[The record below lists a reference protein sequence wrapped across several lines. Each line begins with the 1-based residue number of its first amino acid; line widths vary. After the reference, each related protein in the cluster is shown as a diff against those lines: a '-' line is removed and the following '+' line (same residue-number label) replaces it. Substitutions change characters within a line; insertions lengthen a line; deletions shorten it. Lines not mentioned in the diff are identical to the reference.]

1 MSMLRAIDDLRRR
14 YTQAFT
20 VSWTI
25 RHELDTISRLRHE
38 SEFLPAALALRDTP
52 VHPAP
57 RVVAG
62 VIIGLLGVAVIWAA
76 VGKVDVVASAP
87 GKIVPNGEA
96 KTIQSQDTAVVTVI
110 HVKDGQKVRQGD
122 PLIDLDATDAMT
134 DASRAQSDLYSTR
147 AEMARAQAML
157 DAIAHHHSPKMD
169 ASLLP
174 SSKSEQLSEQLS
186 EQHILDGEYADYVSN
201 LNKMNADIAQSQ
213 ASLRET
219 DDEISK
225 LSYTLPIEQQKEKDY
240 ADLIVKGYVGR
251 HDYYNEKQAVIQIQQ
266 DLAAQRDKHTEIM
279 AALDSAVRK
288 RDAYIDD
295 VRRTWLE
302 KIHDDDQKANELV
315 QDLAKASQ
323 HRRLMHLTAPV
334 DGTVQQLAIHTIGGV
349 VTPAQTLM
357 TIVPAGSNLL
367 VEAIIDNQDIGFVR
381 EGQGAEIKVE
391 TFPFTRYGT
400 LHGTV
405 TEVSNDAKQDDKLG
419 LIFTAEVALPR
430 DTMQIDDRLI
440 KLTPGMAVTAE
451 IKTGRRRIISY
462 LLSPLVEHVHESL
475 HER

>member
-1 MSMLRAIDDLRRR
+1 MSMLRALGDLRRR
-14 YTQAFT
+14 YTQVFT
-20 VSWTI
+20 VAWTM
-25 RHELDTISRLRHE
+25 RRELDALPRLRHE

-57 RVVAG
+57 RIASG
-62 VIIGLLGVAVIWAA
+62 VIIGLLTIAALWAT
-76 VGKVDVVASAP
+76 VGKVDVVATAP
-87 GKIVPNGEA
+87 GKIVPNGEV
-96 KTIQSQDTAVVTVI
+96 KTIQPQDTAVVAVI
-110 HVKDGQKVRQGD
+110 HVKDGQQVRQGD
-122 PLIDLDATDAMT
+122 PLIDLDATDATT
-134 DASRAQSDLYSTR
+134 DASRAQSDLYATQ
-147 AEMARAQAML
+147 AEIARAQAML
-157 DAIAHHHSPKMD
+157 GAIDHHHSPTLE
-169 ASLLP
+169 ANPSLG
-174 SSKSEQLSEQLS
+174 SQAEQVS
-186 EQHILDGEYADYVSN
+186 EQHVLDGEYADYVSN

-225 LSYTLPIEQQKEKDY
+225 LSHTLPLEQQKEKDY
-240 ADLIVKGYVGR
+240 AELISKGYVGR
-251 HDYYNEKQAVIQIQQ
+251 HDYYNEQQAVIQIQQ
-266 DLAAQRDKHTEIM
+266 DLAAQRDKHTEIV

-288 RDAYIDD
+288 RDAYVDD

-302 KIHDDDQKANELV
+302 KIHDDHQKANELT

-323 HRRLMHLTAPV
+323 HRRLMHLAAPV
-334 DGTVQQLAIHTIGGV
+334 DGTVQQLAVHTIGGV

-357 TIVPAGSNLL
+357 TIVPTSSTLL
-367 VEAIIDNQDIGFVR
+367 VQAIVDNQDIGFVK
-381 EGQGAEIKVE
+381 EGQSAEIKVE

-405 TEVSNDAKQDDKLG
+405 TQVSNDAKQDDKLG

-440 KLTPGMAVTAE
+440 KLTPGMAVTTE

-462 LLSPLVEHVHESL
+462 VLSPLVEHLNESL